1 MLLELKSYSLKYKR
15 FGENSI
21 LIEWPSRIN
30 ESILENILVF
40 KLELEKRYFNKP
52 FFLKNSYNS
61 LLITYKEIKNLK
73 NKISELN
80 DIYTKL
86 RIVQKQ
92 VFNKWEIPVCY
103 EFKFGNDLDYLENS
117 LSIKKEEIISL
128 HYSSEYLVYNLGFLP
143 GFLYLGGLN
152 KKIHHPRKE
161 NPTLEVPKG
170 AVGIGGSQTGI
181 YPNNSPGG
189 WYIIGNSPINLFNS
203 NKTSP
208 CFIKPGDKIKFNPIS
223 LKEYELIKIE
233 VASNIYKPIKKKING

>member
-52 FFLKNSYNS
+52 FFLKNSYSS

-80 DIYTKL
+80 DIYKKL
-86 RIVQKQ
+86 RIAQKQ

-103 EFKFGNDLDYLENS
+103 EFKFGNDLNYLENS

-128 HYSSEYLVYNLGFLP
+128 HYSSEYLVYNFGFLP